1 MRQKVN
7 FIQQPEVTSSVW
19 KEAPKH
25 FPKSNLYQKK
35 VMVSLVVSCQS
46 DSLQLSESW
55 KNHYIW
61 EICTAT
67 DEMHWKLQHLQPAL
81 VNRNGLILLHDNAR
95 THVTQPHFKTW
106 MKWTRI
112 FCFIC
117 HIPLTSCQL
126 TITFQATFCLKKSC
140 LKTFCRENASTTSRR
155 QKMISKSSLNPEAQ
169 IFTLKE

>member
-126 TITFQATFCLKKSC
+126 TTATSSIS
-140 LKTFCRENASTTSRR
+140 TSFCRENASTASRR
-155 QKMISKSSLNPEAQ
+155 QKMLSKSSSNP
-169 IFTLKE
+169 